1 VRLRRNSTI
10 PSIRTIAIGIPKSLE
25 LEQRVAR
32 VELLIQRLQTALDL
46 QAKLTIALQAQLDHI
61 DARLSGR

>member
-1 VRLRRNSTI
+1 VRQRRDSTI
-10 PSIRTIAIGIPKSLE
+10 RSIRTIAIGIPKSLE

-32 VELLIQRLQTALDL
+32 VELLIQHLQNALDL

>member
-10 PSIRTIAIGIPKSLE
+10 RSIRTIAIGIPKSLE

-32 VELLIQRLQTALDL
+32 VELLIQHLQTALDV
-46 QAKLTIALQAQLDHI
+46 QAKLTVALQAQLDHI

>member
-1 VRLRRNSTI
+1 M
-10 PSIRTIAIGIPKSLE
+10 PKSLE

-32 VELLIQRLQTALDL
+32 VELLIKHLQIALDV
-46 QAKLTIALQAQLDHI
+46 QAKLAIALQAQLDHI